1 MTSRTLKIPFLI
13 IKSFWAKT
21 LNLYCSILIIKF
33 SMIFIWT
40 SSTISH
46 LIHNINFFIF
56 YPAKIVYRRALN
68 LNERV
73 YLISGVINSF
83 IYFIVNC
90 IVKKNTVWSI
100 GTIIVLCNLV
110 KINNLKNFEKARISG
125 WLVIISAEIIYA
137 KLYFCYQRVF
147 VSSYSIILYLN
158 IISKKKNNWY

>member
-1 MTSRTLKIPFLI
+1 M
-13 IKSFWAKT
+13 
-21 LNLYCSILIIKF
+21 
-33 SMIFIWT
+33 
-40 SSTISH
+40 
-46 LIHNINFFIF
+46 
-56 YPAKIVYRRALN
+56 
-68 LNERV
+68 
-73 YLISGVINSF
+73 ISGVINSF

-125 WLVIISAEIIYA
+125 WLVIIISEIIYA

-158 IISKKKNNWY
+158 IISKKKITDIRVSNNIAIYPEFVETNPLIFSVIVEL